1 MTPTLF
7 RRWLA
12 PRAVPLLLAPLVAL
26 LLLSGCAAPRPA
38 TDPNAELAFEP
49 AVAQAS
55 DDLIAQARALSAFR
69 FALTSR
75 RAIVVD
81 PMLDAAS
88 GQQTAATQRLERLAT
103 ARIAAGLSGGEFV
116 PFRGAGLARADY
128 LLTGT
133 LTRGDDDRPKGG
145 QRLDLALIDL
155 KTGIVVARSRSSIR
169 DAGIDNL
176 PLRYDTDSPVL
187 VLDRVVAGYVA
198 TTASAV
204 GTPADALYLQRLPA
218 AALIADAT
226 ENYNA
231 ERFQESL
238 VLYDAARAADSAEQ
252 LRVLNGI
259 YLSNLRLGRA
269 AEADAAFAKL
279 VAFAMAND
287 QLRVKFL
294 FNPGGTTFWSDA
306 KVSGPYANWLRVIA
320 AEAAA
325 AKDCL
330 AVVGHTSRTGGEA
343 TNDALSVQR
352 ADAIRQRLI
361 AERPTI
367 AERSKAQGRG
377 WRENII
383 GSGTDDAVDALD
395 RRVEFKV
402 MPCG

>member
-176 PLRYDTDSPVL
+176 PLRYDTD
-187 VLDRVVAGYVA
+187 AGAVP
-198 TTASAV
+198 TALR
-204 GTPADALYLQRLPA
+204 PAMSRPPRRGRHAGRCALPA
-218 AALIADAT
+218 APAGRGADRRRDRELPAFRSRCCMT
-226 ENYNA
+226 PLN
-231 ERFQESL
+231 
-238 VLYDAARAADSAEQ
+238 ADSAEQ
-252 LRVLNGI
+252 LRV
-259 YLSNLRLGRA
+259 STASTSATWAGRA
-269 AEADAAFAKL
+269 AEADVLRSWSRSRWRTTASRQVPVQSGWHDVLVRQRSAAR
-279 VAFAMAND
+279 M
-287 QLRVKFL
+287 
-294 FNPGGTTFWSDA
+294 
-306 KVSGPYANWLRVIA
+306 
-320 AEAAA
+320 
-325 AKDCL
+325 
-330 AVVGHTSRTGGEA
+330 RTGCA
-343 TNDALSVQR
+343 
-352 ADAIRQRLI
+352 
-361 AERPTI
+361 
-367 AERSKAQGRG
+367 
-377 WRENII
+377 
-383 GSGTDDAVDALD
+383 
-395 RRVEFKV
+395 
-402 MPCG
+402 